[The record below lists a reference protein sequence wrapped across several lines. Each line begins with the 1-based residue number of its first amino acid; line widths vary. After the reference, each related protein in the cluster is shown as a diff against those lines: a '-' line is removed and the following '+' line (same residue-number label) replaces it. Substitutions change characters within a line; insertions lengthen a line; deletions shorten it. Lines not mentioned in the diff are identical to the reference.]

1 MEKNKFFSAK
11 NIAYL
16 AVLLAL
22 VIVLQA
28 FSASLQALTVVNL
41 NLALVPIVLGA
52 LLLGPLA
59 GVMGINGFYTV
70 IWSGSPFV
78 TTLTCLVKTTVAGLV
93 AGFVYNVIKKKNGLV
108 ATFVASGLVPI
119 VNTVLFILGC
129 LCMPATIQ
137 SINPEGVNLFVFII
151 VSIVT
156 WNFFIEFAI
165 SLVLAPAV
173 HRVVLVVE
181 KQFGG
186 KKKPAGA
193 PNQSVASAEPAATQ
207 EGKQ

>member
-1 MEKNKFFSAK
+1 
-11 NIAYL
+11 
-16 AVLLAL
+16 
-22 VIVLQA
+22 
-28 FSASLQALTVVNL
+28 
-41 NLALVPIVLGA
+41 
-52 LLLGPLA
+52 
-59 GVMGINGFYTV
+59 MGINGFYTV